1 MKTLCNCVN
10 TIWVTTNVV
19 RLRGGKI
26 VLKSFRNNRNSG
38 VPVSRD
44 FYTMKREA
52 ENSGRSKLFGFEG
65 IPVY

>member
-1 MKTLCNCVN
+1 MCSCVN
-10 TIWVTTNVV
+10 TRIVKTSFVTKDVV
-19 RLRGGKI
+19 RFRGVK
-26 VLKSFRNNRNSG
+26 LSRNNRNSG

>member
-1 MKTLCNCVN
+1 MTKD
-10 TIWVTTNVV
+10 VV
-19 RLRGGKI
+19 RFRGVK
-26 VLKSFRNNRNSG
+26 LSRNNRNSG